1 MWNVI
6 LSIILYHRHHATN
19 SSRATNNKFVFTT
32 IHLTQNTN
40 WISLGVIHLVRTQ
53 ILEKNLLGRVRKFL
67 FWSGVLLLGSIFP
80 EGGQR
85 YFGENEK
92 KKAQSQYK
100 KQLLQYALKGS
111 ICIMELIRYIR
122 INHWYVSWK

>member
-1 MWNVI
+1 MI

-40 WISLGVIHLVRTQ
+40 RISLGVIHLVRTQ

-80 EGGQR
+80 KGGQR

-92 KKAQSQYK
+92 KKKNAQSQYK

-111 ICIMELIRYIR
+111 ICIKELIRYIR
-122 INHWYVSWK
+122 INY